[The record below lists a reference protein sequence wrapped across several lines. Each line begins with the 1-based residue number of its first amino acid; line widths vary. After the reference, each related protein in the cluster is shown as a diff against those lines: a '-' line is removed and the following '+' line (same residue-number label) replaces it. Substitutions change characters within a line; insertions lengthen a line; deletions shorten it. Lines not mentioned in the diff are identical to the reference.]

1 MIYLFKIGYSR
12 SKKKYFYFFVNSYSK
27 VEGLSLLP
35 FSIPAVVLV
44 LETNT
49 LLSCNSLIIKQNTQ
63 VKKSVL

>member
-12 SKKKYFYFFVNSYSK
+12 SKKKYFYFFANSYFK

-49 LLSCNSLIIKQNTQ
+49 LLSCNSLFIKQNTQ